1 MAYTSPTWTDGSTN
15 PALSA
20 ANLQLL
26 TDQVEANQRL
36 YGTVDP
42 STSTQG
48 ALGQIYGNT
57 ATPEVFICTKATSP
71 YGWNSLGDFL
81 QAENG
86 TYTGTGTYGSSKQNT
101 LTFDFAPQVVVIQ
114 QSNYNSYGPITILS
128 GATGTIC
135 RASSS
140 SEIVVSWSNGGKT
153 VSWYSATSAAF
164 QMNTTNTYIY
174 SAIG

>member
-1 MAYTSPTWTDGSTN
+1 MAYTSPTWVDGSTN

-20 ANLQLL
+20 STLQAL

-36 YGTVDP
+36 YGTANP
-42 STSTQG
+42 STATQG

-57 ATPEVFICTKATSP
+57 STSEVFVCTKATSP
-71 YGWNSLGDFL
+71 YAWNSFNEFL

-86 TYTGTGTYGSSKQNT
+86 TYTGTGTYGSSHQNT
-101 LTFDFAPQVVVIQ
+101 LTFDFAPRIVVVQ
-114 QSNYNSYGPITILS
+114 QANYNAYGPIAIVA

-140 SEIVVSWSNGGKT
+140 SEIVVTWTNSGKT
-153 VSWYSATSAAF
+153 VSWYSASSASY
-164 QMNTTNTYIY
+164 QLNTVNTYIY